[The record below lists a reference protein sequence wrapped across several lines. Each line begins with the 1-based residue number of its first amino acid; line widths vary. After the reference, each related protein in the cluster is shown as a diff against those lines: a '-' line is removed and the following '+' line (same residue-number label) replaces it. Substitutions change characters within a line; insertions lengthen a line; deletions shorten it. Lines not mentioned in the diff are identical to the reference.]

1 MDHKP
6 LPSLT
11 EQEKRV
17 LQLLTEGLTNK
28 EIARSLGIKSR
39 TVEFHVC
46 NLFQKLE
53 VSSRTAAATVAGKL
67 GLLE

>member
-1 MDHKP
+1 MDHKTP
-6 LPSLT
+6 PSLT

-17 LQLLTEGLTNK
+17 LQLVAQGLTNK
-28 EIARSLGIKSR
+28 EIARSLGITSR

-46 NLFQKLE
+46 NIFQKLD
-53 VSSRTAAATVAGKL
+53 VSSRTAASTVAGKL